1 MKKVIALVLVLVLVA
16 ACASCGAPTG
26 TTTTTPE
33 AGQSAG
39 QSAEE
44 TGGSASAEAQDGDIV
59 LKYWITPAMA
69 NEADMQ
75 TPEEDWFIVQK
86 IHEFE
91 EANPGVKIDY
101 TVITDDG
108 SLPQMF
114 KAAAMTNDCPDII
127 NVWSGNTLFQLED
140 LVVDLTDLISK
151 DTKDNMV
158 GWDATTLAKDGQ
170 EKILAYPTSG
180 NEINGFFYNKQI
192 LADCGLDYDKNP
204 PADLDAF
211 LKDLQTIKDKGYT
224 PVYAADS
231 GWSKGY
237 LSVFAAYWQQISGK
251 DRIVS
256 DGGGEA
262 SFTDDEGFLQSF
274 KIPADMYANGLMN
287 ADYASVAS
295 ADDKAEFL
303 IGKAAILAGGNGE
316 ASTIVDA
323 LGLEN
328 VGFIA
333 PPSPADAQTKNA
345 GIGGAGQA
353 LAISQTCENQ
363 DMAVKFLEFL
373 ASKEVHAELADHMSK
388 LPLRTDVTAEE
399 LNIEA
404 GSVYEQMYDAAQ
416 GYVFWVDNLLKP
428 DVAAELMAMSAQVVI
443 GQMTPEDLAKDL
455 DGVAAAAE

>member
-16 ACASCGAPTG
+16 ACASCAGPGG
-26 TTTTTPE
+26 TTAPSE
-33 AGQSAG
+33 ASQSESG
-39 QSAEE
+39 SAE
-44 TGGSASAEAQDGDIV
+44 TGGAASGEAQGGEIV
-59 LKYWITPAMA
+59 LKYWVTPAMA

-75 TPEEDWFIVQK
+75 TPEDEWFIVQK

-140 LVVDLTDLISK
+140 LVVDLTDLISQ

-211 LKDLQTIKDKGYT
+211 LNDLQAIKDKGYT

-251 DRIVS
+251 DRVVS
-256 DGGGEA
+256 DGSGET

-274 KIPADMYANGLMN
+274 KIPAGMYANGLMN

-295 ADDKAEFL
+295 ADDKASFL
-303 IGKAAILAGGNGE
+303 IGDAAILAGGNGE
-316 ASTIVDA
+316 ASTIVEA

-363 DMAVKFLEFL
+363 DMAVKFLKFL
-373 ASKEVHAELADHMSK
+373 ASKEVHAELADHMGK

-404 GSVYEQMYDAAQ
+404 GTVYEQMYEAAQ